1 MAYRKT
7 SGAPGSTGHR
17 GLAPE
22 PKSHK
27 QSQREAQE
35 LLARFGGQIME
46 MLKAGGNKLDSMDR
60 AYVDKLESR
69 TNPSANLFNT
79 MTRGVPIKDIIQAQG
94 DAESSAAALIERA
107 YQAGVLGSNVASRY
121 GLPAG
126 AAVLGAKGLADITGG
141 MYDEASDIPM
151 Y

>member
-1 MAYRKT
+1 MEENPRSAKEV
-7 SGAPGSTGHR
+7 G
-17 GLAPE
+17 E
-22 PKSHK
+22 
-27 QSQREAQE
+27 
-35 LLARFGGQIME
+35 E
-46 MLKAGGNKLDSMDR
+46 MLSNIGRQVLNLIQAGGNRLDKMDR
-60 AYVDKLESR
+60 AYVDRLESR
-69 TNPSANLFNT
+69 TNPSANPFNT

-94 DAESSAAALIERA
+94 DAESPAAALIERA

-126 AAVLGAKGLADITGG
+126 AAVLGAKGLADITSG